1 MVVHSDAKAESPL
14 GGKMSRYE
22 KLNQSLLFA
31 ARIFRRDR
39 FDQPMREQEIFPPR
53 HFPPSGDSA

>member
-1 MVVHSDAKAESPL
+1 MAIFYHFESAVVCSCSRSKHMRFQHKAESPL

-39 FDQPMREQEIFPPR
+39 FE
-53 HFPPSGDSA
+53 